1 MLIDFL
7 TKASDAVLKRS
18 EECINQLRESV
29 NNYINRYGAGWEDII
44 IGFEWQ
50 DELNRMRMSD
60 LPEAVKSNIDRII

>member
-1 MLIDFL
+1 MLIDFV
-7 TKASDAVLKRS
+7 TKASDAVLKRG
-18 EECINQLRESV
+18 EECISQLRESV

-50 DELNRMRMSD
+50 DELNRMRMSS